1 MRLIVRKALNFVNRD
16 DQQSFKK
23 DDFTKTSKIGPSM
36 ESLNADFFQF
46 SAKIIKSFVLSS
58 QLEIGL

>member
-16 DQQSFKK
+16 DQQSSKNTLGQ
-23 DDFTKTSKIGPSM
+23 FTKKTKIESL

-46 SAKIIKSFVLSS
+46 SPKSFVLSS
-58 QLEIGL
+58 WLGIRH

>member
-36 ESLNADFFQF
+36 ESLNADFFRF
-46 SAKIIKSFVLSS
+46 SARINKSFL
-58 QLEIGL
+58 LAN

>member
-36 ESLNADFFQF
+36 ESLNADFFFQF
-46 SAKIIKSFVLSS
+46 SDKIVKSFVLSS
-58 QLEIGL
+58 

>member
-1 MRLIVRKALNFVNRD
+1 MRLTVRKALNLINRD
-16 DQQSFKK
+16 DQQSLKIIW
-23 DDFTKTSKIGPSM
+23 DEFTKMTKIGPSM

-58 QLEIGL
+58 